1 MGIEREL
8 AELERRTTELEN
20 GVNGNKV
27 TLQTLQGTFNEF
39 KDTLLNAEG
48 EIQLLGVK
56 QDQQDVAI
64 GEAEDSVSDT
74 WDKVNGIDQALKD
87 REENSLTNKGGV
99 VNGPI
104 TATAFGVPNT
114 DVTKAKGISLLGGAT
129 LANLSYGAFI
139 GSTVTYGKHG
149 QVQGDIATYFQMS
162 GASNRG
168 WIFRLGNDNVASIS
182 GNGDMRLDGGGLANT
197 DMRGYSD
204 RRLKRDIK
212 VIPDALDKINRIGGY
227 TFTRVDKDSDKRY
240 AGVIAQEVMEVLP
253 EVVSLDTERDRY
265 AVAYGNLVGLLIQ
278 GIKEQDARLKALEI
292 LAAEKR

>member
-99 VNGPI
+99 ANGPI

-292 LAAEKR
+292 LASEKR